1 MNMTERSVLQATQQ
15 ETLSIRENS
24 FLPPTS
30 EAFKADETLSHSDRL
45 AALSEA
51 YLNLQHTN
59 ASKSRLLAAV
69 SHEIRTPLHGIIG
82 MATLLRDTRLTGEQR
97 AYTQALLQSSETLLA
112 LLEDLLDVSRIEAGQ
127 FTLRPIATCIVTFC
141 ENIIEMMAVSAYA
154 KRLSIGCHV
163 APSVPM
169 IACLDSERLRQI
181 LFNLISN
188 AVKFTTHGGI
198 MLHVS
203 MVDQALTFR
212 VSDTGCGMTPEDCE
226 RVFQA
231 FEQGSASQN
240 SKADGVGLGLAIA
253 KHLATAMGGSI
264 DMESTIGSGSSFTL
278 RLPVPE
284 TERPYAGALSGRHYL
299 IAGNANTENE
309 AIALTLRGEG
319 ANVDLIDHPQNL
331 ADHLERHP
339 CDGLL
344 VAASWAQTITSP
356 LKRNHHT
363 CPLVILLEPQQKPDL
378 ATMLQMGFDGF
389 LVRPVRH
396 ASLLRMLSPR
406 NDDISSQLTAPS
418 GYAAAEHL
426 RFLVIDDNAVNLH
439 LTGDLLR
446 RVGHI
451 PTTVNDGWQALDY
464 LLGKERPPPFDIV
477 LLDAQM
483 PGMNGTDVLSSL
495 RAHEEK
501 YDLPAMPVIMISA
514 DQNPAARK
522 QFLALGANDFIVKP
536 ADLNTILTISTR
548 HLPTSAKLP
557 I

>member
-1 MNMTERSVLQATQQ
+1 MNMTERSVLLATQQ

-24 FLPPTS
+24 FPPPTS

-45 AALSEA
+45 AELSEA
-51 YLNLQHTN
+51 YLSLQHTN

-69 SHEIRTPLHGIIG
+69 SHEVRTPLHAIIG
-82 MATLLRDTRLTGEQR
+82 MATLLGDTRLTGEQR

-112 LLEDLLDVSRIEAGQ
+112 LVEDLLDVSRIEAGQ
-127 FTLRPIATCIVTFC
+127 FTLRPTGTSIVTFC
-141 ENIIEMMAVSAYA
+141 ESIIEMMAVSAYA

-163 APSVPM
+163 APSVPAL
-169 IACLDSERLRQI
+169 ACLDGERLRQI

-188 AVKFTTHGGI
+188 AIKFTTHGGI

-203 MVDQALTFR
+203 IVDQVLTFR
-212 VSDTGCGMTPEDCE
+212 VSDTGCGMTQEDCDH
-226 RVFQA
+226 VFQA

-253 KHLATAMGGSI
+253 EYLATAMGGSI
-264 DMESTIGSGSSFTL
+264 DMESRVGSGSSFML

-284 TERPYAGALSGRHYL
+284 AERVHDGALSGRHYL
-299 IAGNANTENE
+299 IAGNTNTENE
-309 AIALTLRGEG
+309 AIALTLRSEG
-319 ANVDLIDHPQNL
+319 AHVDLIDHPQNL
-331 ADHLERHP
+331 AKYLEHNP

-344 VAASWAQTITSP
+344 VAASWAQTITLP
-356 LKRNHHT
+356 LKHDRET
-363 CPLVILLEPQQKPDL
+363 CPLIILLEPQQKPDL

-396 ASLLRMLSPR
+396 ASLLRMMSPR
-406 NDDISSQLTAPS
+406 NDDISGHPAVPS
-418 GYAAAEHL
+418 GYATVEHL

-439 LTGDLLR
+439 VTGDLLR
-446 RVGHI
+446 GVGHI
-451 PTTVNDGWQALDY
+451 PTTANNGRHALDY

-495 RAHEEK
+495 RAHEER

-514 DQNPAARK
+514 DQNPATRK

-548 HLPTSAKLP
+548 HLPTTAN
-557 I
+557 